1 MPAPKKT
8 PAKDAPEA
16 EEAQEPVVV
25 EETETPEQPDGP
37 LLTAQDFIRDASH
50 AVGVAGMLAADETLG
65 DQRLTLPEW
74 EQKYDQYMTS
84 ERP

>member
-8 PAKDAPEA
+8 PAKDAPESDD
-16 EEAQEPVVV
+16 VVV
-25 EETETPEQPDGP
+25 EEPQTTPEEPASDEP
-37 LLTAQDFIRDASH
+37 LITAQDFIRDASH
-50 AVGVAGMLAADETLG
+50 AVGVAGMLAADETLAE
-65 DQRLTLPEW
+65 QKLTLPEW